1 VDESAS
7 AAELRQRMQ
16 EIRRKLGPEV
26 DAVVDN
32 ALQLTNWKYYV
43 RSFPWGSL
51 GAVAALGYFAIPR
64 KLETIRPDPETIKQL
79 ARENRLVI
87 EHKPKAEQKPGL
99 MESLFNLAGN
109 VVLRAGLVYLGQQ
122 AGRFLGEHASQPAGE
137 EVATP

>member
-1 VDESAS
+1 
-7 AAELRQRMQ
+7 MQ
-16 EIRRKLGPEV
+16 EIRHKLGPEV

-43 RSFPWGSL
+43 QSFPWGSMA
-51 GAVAALGYFAIPR
+51 AVAALGYFAIPR

-79 ARENRLVI
+79 AKENRLVI
-87 EHKPKAEQKPGL
+87 EHKPRAEQKPGL
-99 MESLFNLAGN
+99 MESLFNLAGI

-122 AGRFLGEHASQPAGE
+122 AGRFLGEQASQPTAE